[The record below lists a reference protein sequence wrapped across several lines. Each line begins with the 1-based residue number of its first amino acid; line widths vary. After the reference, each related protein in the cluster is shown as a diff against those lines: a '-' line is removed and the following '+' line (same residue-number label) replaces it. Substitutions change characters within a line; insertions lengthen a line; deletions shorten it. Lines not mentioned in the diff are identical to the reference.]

1 MIPRVLVV
9 PQGPLSAAATVF
21 RDNHGKYVC
30 TVVAKISYALGS
42 GIVPPLNEPLPIQEE
57 DGHWDDDP
65 ARSVHVPSDLV
76 PFKKAPEV
84 VVVGSAY
91 APNDRPV
98 ANVIARVIVGSVDKS
113 VELHVPRYLRDG
125 GVEEGQRAR
134 RFPLRYEYA
143 AGGSDSDNPMGMD
156 VSRPDA
162 RGRRAVP
169 QVLPVA
175 CEIAPHATHLPTIGL
190 GPLPTT
196 FRLRSEELRAMD
208 RAWIAHPDRDPL
220 PMGFSSNYF
229 QSAPADQWLTRP
241 LAANERVVLENL
253 HQRLPRLVMSLPGL
267 EPVAVFPGH
276 SEPLR
281 LRGDLLV
288 IDSDRALC
296 TLTFRGHL
304 PISDARS
311 SYRAVVFAT
320 PMGTPVSPEQMQNVL
335 QSIAASDSVLEDEL
349 ADADDEL
356 GTTHDISPEELA
368 NVQAKLAASVLP
380 FGGPASV
387 PPAKQ
392 MTRLGTITTVTNVKE
407 PAGMKPPPYSASSLP
422 FAPAP
427 PPPPTRQPSYP
438 DGMLGPS
445 SVIAPP
451 VQPPPMPPP
460 VQPPPIPP
468 PMQPPPVQAHAPA
481 PPPPPPMR
489 QPSFADGMLP
499 SASGPPPQ
507 PPQRVHVGR
516 ALGVPN
522 TPPQAPVTPPPPPV
536 PPTEPAV
543 RVDKPN
549 FAPPVE
555 PAKPVSWMNG
565 LRAREAPSAPAAR
578 SLDAPVAGG
587 ALGLQALSDAAAHDE
602 KSREPRSTAASREMP
617 SRHLTPS
624 MRRLNVIDLL
634 TFDAK
639 IAPRLRALKRLVPL
653 WAAMPKAKSPL
664 SPDEPQRTAPDPDRE
679 IVLRV
684 LSCVEGQTGPDIR
697 RSLADS
703 LDDLADFDPPLVIC
717 AGELQPKF
725 DEVET
730 LRISVAVGSSV
741 AGTDKRML
749 GAIAVAQEALSASIP
764 PAAETLRNLA
774 KQIETASL
782 SMNLPPRF
790 LTSHVERI
798 LVENRHYKRRTIL
811 GAARVRADIVLAGGD
826 VFPMYL
832 LDDAAKSLP
841 LLPAFPV
848 VAVCE
853 ARPREDIIETQAE
866 ALLCLALGRVLHA
879 RSGST
884 G

>member
-1 MIPRVLVV
+1 MIPRILVTS
-9 PQGPLSAAATVF
+9 QGPLSAAATVF
-21 RDNHGKYVC
+21 CDNHGKYVG
-30 TVVAKISYALGS
+30 TIVAKISYAIGS
-42 GIVPPLNEPLPIQEE
+42 GIVPPLDEPLPIQEE

-98 ANVIARVIVGSVDKS
+98 ASVIARVIVGSVDKS

-125 GVEEGQRAR
+125 SIEEGQRAR

-143 AGGSDSDNPMGMD
+143 AGGPDSDNPIGID

-175 CEIAPHATHLPTIGL
+175 CDVAPHTTHLPTIGL

-196 FRLRSEELRAMD
+196 YRLRSEELRPVD
-208 RAWIAHPDRDPL
+208 RAWIAHPDREPL
-220 PMGFSSNYF
+220 PKGFSSNYF
-229 QSAPADQWLTRP
+229 QSAPAEQWLTRP

-253 HQRLPRLVMSLPGL
+253 HQRMARVVMTLPGI

-276 SEPLR
+276 SEVLR
-281 LRGDLLV
+281 LHGDLLV

-304 PISDARS
+304 PISDTRS
-311 SYRAVVFAT
+311 FHRAVVFAA
-320 PMGTPVSPEQMQNVL
+320 PMGAPIAPEQIQNIL
-335 QSIAASDSVLEDEL
+335 QSAAAKEAVLEEEL
-349 ADADDEL
+349 AAADEEL
-356 GTTHDISPEELA
+356 DTTHEIGPEELA
-368 NVQAKLAASVLP
+368 GVQAKLAASVLP
-380 FGGPASV
+380 FAGPASA

-392 MTRLGTITTVTNVKE
+392 MTRLGTITTLTNLKE
-407 PAGMKPPPYSASSLP
+407 TPGKTAPPFSPTSLP
-422 FAPAP
+422 FTPAP
-427 PPPPTRQPSYP
+427 PPAPRQPSYP
-438 DGMLGPS
+438 DGMLGTS
-445 SVIAPP
+445 AVIAAPLQPPP
-451 VQPPPMPPP
+451 VQPPPMQPHVSAPPL
-460 VQPPPIPP
+460 QPPPL
-468 PMQPPPVQAHAPA
+468 
-481 PPPPPPMR
+481 PPMR
-489 QPSFADGMLP
+489 QPSFADVMP
-499 SASGPPPQ
+499 APPTHAAPPA
-507 PPQRVHVGR
+507 PPQRVNAGR
-516 ALGVPN
+516 SLGVPH
-522 TPPQAPVTPPPPPV
+522 TPPPAPVVAPIPPV
-536 PPTEPAV
+536 STSESAV
-543 RVDKPN
+543 RIDKPPM
-549 FAPPVE
+549 PPPIE
-555 PAKPVSWMNG
+555 PAKPVSWMTG
-565 LRAREAPSAPAAR
+565 LRAREANASTSTAR
-578 SLDAPVAGG
+578 SADGTAAATG
-587 ALGLQALSDAAAHDE
+587 ALGVQALSDAAAHEE
-602 KSREPRSTAASREMP
+602 KSRESRPTIQSREMP
-617 SRHLTPS
+617 SRQTTQ

-634 TFDAK
+634 TFDSK
-639 IAPRLRALKRLVPL
+639 IAPRLRGLKRLASL

-664 SPDEPQRTAPDPDRE
+664 SPDEPQRTPPDPDRE

-684 LSCVEGQTGPDIR
+684 LSCVEGQTSADIR
-697 RSLADS
+697 RALADS
-703 LDDLADFDPPLVIC
+703 LEDLADFDPPLVIC

-725 DEVET
+725 DDLET
-730 LRISVAVGSSV
+730 LRVSVAVGSSV

-749 GAIAVAQEALSASIP
+749 GAIAVAQEALAASIP
-764 PAAETLRNLA
+764 PAVETLRNLV

-790 LTSHVERI
+790 LPNHVERI

-811 GAARVRADIVLAGGD
+811 GALRVRADLVLAGGD

-848 VAVCE
+848 MAVCE
-853 ARPREDIIETQAE
+853 ARPREDIIETQPE

-879 RSGST
+879 RSGSA